1 MGSRIRCGRPARL
14 LDRWLELT
22 APEELILAPGSTSAL
37 TVERVYLVASLT

>member
-1 MGSRIRCGRPARL
+1 MLARPWSCRRAGL
-14 LDRWLELT
+14 RWLELT